1 MASND
6 TTFTSGT
13 FILPPKPEHGV
24 LVAELEAVA
33 TYRADSVRGYPMTA
47 DVAQAII
54 TLYSGLRP
62 DMRDTLF
69 SKTIPAMVESTIRCR
84 ALSTGDRSWDMFSRL
99 PKVG

>member
-1 MASND
+1 MTSND

-33 TYRADSVRGYPMTA
+33 TAMADSVQGYPMTPE
-47 DVAQAII
+47 VAQSIL

-69 SKTIPAMVESTIRCR
+69 SKAIPAMVESTIRCR
-84 ALSTGDRSWDMFSRL
+84 TLSKDDRSWGMFSRL

>member
-13 FILPPKPEHGV
+13 FILPPRPEHGV
-24 LVAELEAVA
+24 LIAELEAVA
-33 TYRADSVRGYPMTA
+33 TFKADSVQGYPMA
-47 DVAQAII
+47 PDVAQAII

-69 SKTIPAMVESTIRCR
+69 NKTIPAMVESTIRCR
-84 ALSTGDRSWDMFSRL
+84 SLSSGDRSWSMFNRL